1 MKKQIIFNFT
11 FVFFFMLNI
20 KGQNTT
26 FNNVAIGT
34 DEPAS
39 GVRVKAN
46 FPGYTGGW
54 SRSFSISNEN
64 GNRNFI
70 SFGTFGNMSNGVTGY
85 NRSYIGRDW
94 NDTFMDFLSNG
105 NVGIGTN
112 NPLQRFVVSNGGNEG
127 LEVYLGQP
135 TGTVGLQVY
144 NRSTSQYN
152 KMAFAASQFAFN
164 VGNLG
169 IGTDNPRA
177 NLDMAKDVSNGQV
190 GTVFGR
196 LPEGDG
202 SGLGTYLGVKGYATQ
217 GADAYNI
224 KSFSIVHDFYGQ
236 TNSSINFYRGG
247 SILGGFMTFSTSD
260 NTEKMRI
267 ATNGNVGIGTTI
279 PDAKL
284 TVNGNIHAKE
294 VKIDL
299 SIPAPDYVFASD
311 YKLKSLHEV
320 EEYIKQNSHLPEIPS
335 AKEIDKN
342 GLFLAVMNMS
352 LLKKVEELTLYMIEQ
367 SKEIETLKKENESY
381 KTLSERF
388 SKIESQLKTTK

>member
-1 MKKQIIFNFT
+1 MKKQIIFKFT
-11 FVFFFMLNI
+11 FVFFFILNI
-20 KGQNTT
+20 EAQNTT

-34 DEPAS
+34 DDPAY
-39 GVRVKAN
+39 GVKIKSN

-54 SRSFSISNEN
+54 ARSFSVSNEN
-64 GNRNFI
+64 GNQNFI
-70 SFGTFGNMSNGVTGY
+70 SFGTYGTMTNGVTGF
-85 NRSYIGRDW
+85 NRSYIGRSW

-112 NPLQRFVVSNGGNEG
+112 NPLQKFVVSNGGAEG

-152 KMAFAASQFAFN
+152 KMAFAASQFTFN
-164 VGNLG
+164 FGNFG

-202 SGLGTYLGVKGYATQ
+202 SGLGTYLGVKGFATQ
-217 GADAYNI
+217 GADVYNI

-247 SILGGFMTFSTSD
+247 SVLGGFMTFSTSD

-267 ATNGNVGIGTTI
+267 ATNGNVGIGTTT

-311 YKLKSLHEV
+311 YKLKSLQEI
-320 EEYIKQNSHLPEIPS
+320 EEYINKNSHLPEIPS
-335 AKEIDKN
+335 AKEIEKN
-342 GLFLAVMNMS
+342 GLLLAEMNMN
-352 LLKKVEELTLYMIEQ
+352 LLKKVEELTIYAINQEKKIKEQ
-367 SKEIETLKKENESY
+367 SKENEI
-381 KTLSERF
+381 LSERL
-388 SKIESQLKTTK
+388 SRIESQLKRTK